1 MSTDGTY
8 GFVYCGAISIG
19 LGVFTVANGV
29 VRGSDYGGGR
39 YDGAAQEN
47 ADGTIDLTL
56 SFEVAP
62 GMILVQGTA
71 AQDIPHTRQINARLP
86 RDFGDGRPQEI
97 ASPPGTVT
105 VMIKRISDEFAP
117 AATEGL
123 TVTMARRRGAP

>member
-71 AQDIPHTRQINARLP
+71 AQDIPHTRQINARHVCRAILATVGRRKLP
-86 RDFGDGRPQEI
+86 R
-97 ASPPGTVT
+97 
-105 VMIKRISDEFAP
+105 
-117 AATEGL
+117 
-123 TVTMARRRGAP
+123 RRAL